1 MCWPPTPIGGNNYH
15 GPAHERTAVFQGG
28 DGISNFSEVVEKEVG
43 GPLRATGLRTI
54 QINVG
59 FKCNQSCTHCH
70 LRASPDRGE
79 MMGRETMEE
88 VLNAA
93 ANVRPLVV
101 DITGG
106 APEYNP
112 HLTWLVRS
120 LKDAGHPVQV
130 RTNLT
135 VLEEKGMERMMPFY
149 RDSGVKLVASLPCF
163 YRPEVDSVRGAG
175 VFDKSIRA
183 LQRLNELGY
192 GKDRDLVLD
201 LVFNPEADFLPGEQK
216 ALQARYRD
224 ILGTD
229 FGIVFNDLLTIA
241 NMPVGRFRD
250 QLQKSGALEKYNEL
264 LRSTYNP
271 RTVEHLMCRSQ
282 IDVGPDGALYD
293 CDFNLAS
300 GLPVEGRP
308 HIRDFDLDALV
319 GRRIVTGDHCF
330 GCTAGQGSSCGGAL
344 E

>member
-1 MCWPPTPIGGNNYH
+1 
-15 GPAHERTAVFQGG
+15 
-28 DGISNFSEVVEKEVG
+28 
-43 GPLRATGLRTI
+43 
-54 QINVG
+54 
-59 FKCNQSCTHCH
+59 
-70 LRASPDRGE
+70 
-79 MMGRETMEE
+79 MGRGTMEE
-88 VLNAA
+88 VLRAA
-93 ANVRPLVV
+93 AAIRPKLV
-101 DITGG
+101 DLTGG
-106 APEYNP
+106 APEHNP

-120 LKDAGHPVQV
+120 LQDAGHPVQV

-135 VLEEKGMERMMPFY
+135 VLEETGMDRMMSFY

-163 YRPEVDSVRGAG
+163 YRAEVDTVRGDG
-175 VFDKSIRA
+175 VFDKSIRVV
-183 LQRLNELGY
+183 QHLNELGY
-192 GKDRDLVLD
+192 GREGDLVLD

-216 ALQARYRD
+216 ALQARYRE

-229 FGIVFNDLLTIA
+229 YGIVFNDLLTIA

-250 QLQKSGALEKYNEL
+250 QLEANGTLESYDEL

-271 RTVEHLMCRSQ
+271 RTVDHLMCRSQ
-282 IDVGPDGALYD
+282 IDVGPDGRLYD

-300 GLPVEGRP
+300 NLPVEGGR
-308 HIRDFDLDALV
+308 HIRDLDLDALV

>member
-1 MCWPPTPIGGNNYH
+1 VENIIMALHQKEQYI
-15 GPAHERTAVFQGG
+15 FSGG
-28 DGISNFSEVVEKEVG
+28 DGIEKCSNVVENEIG
-43 GPLRATGLRTI
+43 GPLRATRLDTI
-54 QINVG
+54 QMNVG

-70 LRASPDRGE
+70 IRASPDRNE
-79 MMGRETMEE
+79 MMGREIMEE
-88 VLNAA
+88 VLRVAA
-93 ANVRPLVV
+93 KVRPKLV

-112 HLTWLVRS
+112 HLPWLVRS
-120 LKDAGHPVQV
+120 LMDDGHRVQV

-135 VLEEKGMERMMPFY
+135 VLEEKERMMSFY

-163 YRPEVDSVRGAG
+163 YRPEVDSVRGEG
-175 VFDKSIRA
+175 VFDKSIRV

-192 GKDRDLVLD
+192 GKDHNLVLD

-224 ILGTD
+224 ILGTS

-250 QLQKSGALEKYNEL
+250 QLQTKGALKKYNEL

-271 RTVEHLMCRSQ
+271 RTVEHLMCLSQ
-282 IDVGPDGALYD
+282 IDIGPDGMLFD
-293 CDFNLAS
+293 CDFNLAA
-300 GLPVEGRP
+300 GLPADGGR
-308 HIRDFDLDALV
+308 HIRDFDLEALV
-319 GRRIVTGDHCF
+319 GRRIVTGHHCF

>member
-1 MCWPPTPIGGNNYH
+1 MEEQLG
-15 GPAHERTAVFQGG
+15 Q
-28 DGISNFSEVVEKEVG
+28 
-43 GPLRATGLRTI
+43 PLRATGISTV
-54 QINVG
+54 QVNVG
-59 FKCNQSCTHCH
+59 FKCNQACTHCH
-70 LRASPDRGE
+70 IRASPDRAE
-79 MMGRETMEE
+79 MMGRGTMEE
-88 VLNAA
+88 ILNVAA
-93 ANVRPLVV
+93 GIRPRLV

-112 HLTWLVRS
+112 NMAWLVQS
-120 LKDAGHPVQV
+120 LKDDGHQVQV

-135 VLEEKGMERMMPFY
+135 VLEEKEMERTMSFY

-163 YRPEVDSVRGAG
+163 YRPEVDSVRGDG
-175 VFDKSIRA
+175 VFDKSIRV
-183 LQRLNELGY
+183 LQRLNGLGY

-216 ALQARYRD
+216 ALQTRYRD

-250 QLQKSGALEKYNEL
+250 WLQQKGALEKYNEL
-264 LRSTYNP
+264 LRSSYNP
-271 RTVEHLMCRSQ
+271 RTVDHLMCRSQ
-282 IDVGPDGALYD
+282 IDIGPDGMLYD

-300 GLPVEGRP
+300 GLPVEGRH
-308 HIRDFDLDALV
+308 HITDFDLDALV